1 MSKKGSLLL
10 RMFGGRTRAGRTA
23 SLLHHV
29 EHVMKSGYV
38 EEPLWLEAMRECVSP
53 PRSRAARRLT
63 LALAGRRRP
72 PSAAPPADRAR
83 SSFQRRAPPRLAGWL
98 ETVGRVLRG
107 CASGLLKAA
116 RC

>member
-53 PRSRAARRLT
+53 PRSRAARQLT
-63 LALAGRRRP
+63 LALQDAAARLPRLHRPTAQDRLSRGARRR
-72 PSAAPPADRAR
+72 AW
-83 SSFQRRAPPRLAGWL
+83 LAGW
-98 ETVGRVLRG
+98 RQSA
-107 CASGLLKAA
+107 ASFVAA
-116 RC
+116 RAGC